1 MCKENKNNDFTQLF
15 SLPGQSSAVIDA
27 CASPCLGAEELNV
40 FIMAEDCRQR
50 EDIFSFSLCTKSVL
64 LVS

>member
-15 SLPGQSSAVIDA
+15 SLPGQSSAINDA

-50 EDIFSFSLCTKSVL
+50 EDIF
-64 LVS
+64 